1 MFCPTCGR
9 DNSVERKFCASCGT
23 NLEAVSQALSGS
35 EDDFFTRI
43 DSALDHFL
51 AKYAEHVFRNA
62 PLNAAEQRVG
72 KSWQVLGQAV
82 LTSITDVLLF
92 SLMWNI
98 IPLRFLLLLIS
109 SPIRLLSEQGKNK
122 KRAML
127 GTPPGS
133 NPPGGQRALDSPD
146 PMPQQWLSDSVGSV
160 TEHTT
165 VLLPDSERR
174 SKQD

>member
-9 DNSVERKFCASCGT
+9 DNPIERKFCAACGT

-43 DSALDHFL
+43 DSGLDHFL
-51 AKYAEHVFRNA
+51 AKYAQHVFKNA

-82 LTSITDVLLF
+82 VTSITDVLLF

-109 SPIRLLSEQGKNK
+109 SPIRLLSEQGKSK
-122 KRAML
+122 KRAL
-127 GTPPGS
+127 TSG
-133 NPPGGQRALDSPD
+133 NLPGGKRAPDLLDPV
-146 PMPQQWLSDSVGSV
+146 PQQWLSDSMDSV

-165 VLLPDSERR
+165 VLLPGSDRR
-174 SKQD
+174 KQN

>member
-9 DNSVERKFCASCGT
+9 DNPIERKFCASCGT
-23 NLEAVSQALSGS
+23 NLEAVSQALAGS

-43 DSALDHFL
+43 DAGLDHFL
-51 AKYAEHVFRNA
+51 AKYAEHVFKNA

-82 LTSITDVLLF
+82 VTSITDVLLF

-122 KRAML
+122 RRAL
-127 GTPPGS
+127 ASG
-133 NPPGGQRALDSPD
+133 NLPGGRRARDLPD

-174 SKQD
+174 SKN

>member
-23 NLEAVSQALSGS
+23 NLAAVSQALSGS

-43 DSALDHFL
+43 DSGLDHFL
-51 AKYAEHVFRNA
+51 ARYAEHVFKNA

-82 LTSITDVLLF
+82 ITSITDVLLF

-122 KRAML
+122 TRAMPGGKRAPDL
-127 GTPPGS
+127 
-133 NPPGGQRALDSPD
+133 AD

-165 VLLPDSERR
+165 VLLADSERR
-174 SKQD
+174 NKTQV

>member
-9 DNSVERKFCASCGT
+9 DNSIGRKFCASCGT

-43 DSALDHFL
+43 DSGLDHFL
-51 AKYAEHVFRNA
+51 ARYAEHVFKNA
-62 PLNAAEQRVG
+62 PLNAAEQTVG

-82 LTSITDVLLF
+82 LTSIIDVLLF

-109 SPIRLLSEQGKNK
+109 SPIRLLSEQAKNK
-122 KRAML
+122 TRAMADGNLAGGKRA
-127 GTPPGS
+127 PGL
-133 NPPGGQRALDSPD
+133 AD
-146 PMPQQWLSDSVGSV
+146 
-160 TEHTT
+160 
-165 VLLPDSERR
+165 
-174 SKQD
+174 

>member
-9 DNSVERKFCASCGT
+9 DNSIERKFCASCGT
-23 NLEAVSQALSGS
+23 NMEAVSRALSGS

-43 DSALDHFL
+43 DSGLDHFL
-51 AKYAEHVFRNA
+51 ARYAEHVFKNA

-82 LTSITDVLLF
+82 VTSITDVLLF

-109 SPIRLLSEQGKNK
+109 SPIRLLSEQSKNK
-122 KRAML
+122 KRAL
-127 GTPPGS
+127 PAD
-133 NPPGGQRALDSPD
+133 NLPGGKSSADLPD

-165 VLLPDSERR
+165 AFLPDSRPR
-174 SKQD
+174 NKT

>member
-23 NLEAVSQALSGS
+23 NLEAVSQALAGS

-43 DSALDHFL
+43 DAGLDHFL
-51 AKYAEHVFRNA
+51 AKYAEHVFKNA

-82 LTSITDVLLF
+82 LTSIIDVLLF
-92 SLMWNI
+92 CLMWNI

-109 SPIRLLSEQGKNK
+109 SPIRLLSEQSKNRERVMSGA
-122 KRAML
+122 KRVSDL
-127 GTPPGS
+127 HDPG
-133 NPPGGQRALDSPD
+133 
-146 PMPQQWLSDSVGSV
+146 PQQWLSDSVGSV

-165 VLLPDSERR
+165 VLLADSERP
-174 SKQD
+174 KQN

>member
-9 DNSVERKFCASCGT
+9 DNSVERKFCVSCGT

-43 DSALDHFL
+43 DSGLDHFL
-51 AKYAEHVFRNA
+51 ARYAEHVFKNA
-62 PLNAAEQRVG
+62 PLNAAEQQVG

-82 LTSITDVLLF
+82 LTSIIDVLLF

-122 KRAML
+122 KLAM
-127 GTPPGS
+127 
-133 NPPGGQRALDSPD
+133 PGGKRAPDLAD

-165 VLLPDSERR
+165 VLLADSERP
-174 SKQD
+174 KQN

>member
-9 DNSVERKFCASCGT
+9 DNSVERKFCVSCGT

-35 EDDFFTRI
+35 DDDFFTRI
-43 DSALDHFL
+43 DSGLDHFL
-51 AKYAEHVFRNA
+51 GRYAEHVFKNA
-62 PLNAAEQRVG
+62 PLNAAEQQVG

-82 LTSITDVLLF
+82 LTSIIDVLLF

-122 KRAML
+122 KLAM
-127 GTPPGS
+127 
-133 NPPGGQRALDSPD
+133 PGGKRAPDLAD

-165 VLLPDSERR
+165 VLLADSERP
-174 SKQD
+174 KQN

>member
-1 MFCPTCGR
+1 MFCPMCGR
-9 DNSVERKFCASCGT
+9 NNSVERKFCASCGT

-35 EDDFFTRI
+35 DDDFFTRI
-43 DSALDHFL
+43 DSGLDHFL
-51 AKYAEHVFRNA
+51 AKYAEHVFKNA
-62 PLNAAEQRVG
+62 PLNAAEQKVG

-109 SPIRLLSEQGKNK
+109 SPIRLLSEQGKDK
-122 KRAML
+122 TRAL
-127 GTPPGS
+127 AGGKL
-133 NPPGGQRALDSPD
+133 PGGKRVTDLAE

-165 VLLPDSERR
+165 VLLADAER
-174 SKQD
+174 SKRN

>member
-43 DSALDHFL
+43 DAGLDHFL
-51 AKYAEHVFRNA
+51 AKYAEHVFKNA
-62 PLNAAEQRVG
+62 PQNAAEQRVG

-82 LTSITDVLLF
+82 VTSITDVLLF

-127 GTPPGS
+127 GTPPGD
-133 NPPGGQRALDSPD
+133 NLPGGKGTPDLPD

-174 SKQD
+174 KHD

>member
-9 DNSVERKFCASCGT
+9 DNSVERKFCVSCGT

-35 EDDFFTRI
+35 DDDFFTRI
-43 DSALDHFL
+43 DSGLDHFL
-51 AKYAEHVFRNA
+51 ARYAEHVFKNA
-62 PLNAAEQRVG
+62 PLNAAEQQVG

-82 LTSITDVLLF
+82 LTSIIDVLLF

-109 SPIRLLSEQGKNK
+109 SPIRLLSEQGRNK
-122 KRAML
+122 TRALAGDNLPGGNLPGGKRAPSL
-127 GTPPGS
+127 
-133 NPPGGQRALDSPD
+133 AD
-146 PMPQQWLSDSVGSV
+146 PMPQHWLSDSVGSV

-165 VLLPDSERR
+165 VLLADSERR
-174 SKQD
+174 KQN